1 MVAKK
6 DTPSIPPALVKPAPM
21 PLTSALVRLAHS
33 RRALALG
40 LAALAAGAHAERQ
53 PVLPQIDL
61 PHPYYY
67 REMYLPQLTEGPGSV
82 GFAPDSSEVVYS
94 MSGSLW
100 RQRLDSTT
108 ATQLTDGPGY
118 DYQPD
123 WSPDGRSIVYTSY
136 RDGALE
142 LRLLDLASGASHA
155 LTSGGAVN
163 VEPRFSPDGRR
174 IAYVS
179 TAFNKH
185 FHIFVARLEQGRLVE
200 NTQLTPETRSQEPR
214 YYYSPIDH
222 EINPSWTPDS
232 RSLVFVSNHGH
243 IHGTGGF
250 WQIEARAGALARE
263 IHYEETNWKARP
275 EVSPDGSRLL
285 YSSYAGRNWHQLWLL
300 PASGGTDAFPISYG
314 EFDAVGARFSPDGKL
329 IAYLSNESGATALC
343 LRQVADGAAR
353 CLEARERRALA
364 PQGSLHLV
372 LTGADGKASDA
383 RVSVVDA
390 SGRFH
395 APRGAWIHA
404 DDGYD
409 RHERPFEAHYYHQ
422 HGTASIDLP
431 AGEVTV
437 EILRGFRQPLETRK
451 LTIRA
456 GEAIELSSHA
466 APWPDDAAGGGRW
479 ASGDVHV
486 HMNYGGVYRNTP
498 EHLVE
503 QAAAEDL
510 GLVNALIVNK
520 EQRVPDIA
528 YSGRGL
534 DPASTP
540 EHQVL
545 HGQEFHT
552 SYWGHLGLLGH
563 SGATLIPGYAGYP
576 NTAAA
581 SLVPTNADVAD
592 LAHERGALVGYVHP
606 FDDEPHPFDATEP
619 LSTELPVDV
628 ALGKVDYIEILGFS
642 DHRTT
647 AGVWYRLL
655 DLGFRL
661 PAAGGTDAMANFASL
676 RGPVGMNRTF
686 VRVAD
691 GPLDAHAWLDGLRHG
706 RSFASNGPLLEFT
719 LGGQAVGAELEFA
732 APAAALPF
740 SARLRSIVPVDHLE
754 VVCNGKVVKVIALP
768 EPRTAVA
775 ASGMLPMAAS
785 GWCVLRAST
794 DGARYPVL
802 DNYAYATTSP
812 VYVTIGKARPH
823 DPEQARYFM
832 AWIDRTLQR
841 TEAYPDWRS
850 AAEKDAVLQRLKT
863 ARGVFEALQ

>member
-1 MVAKK
+1 
-6 DTPSIPPALVKPAPM
+6 L
-21 PLTSALVRLAHS
+21 LAAAMLLG
-33 RRALALG
+33 ALAPCAQAQRL
-40 LAALAAGAHAERQ
+40 
-53 PVLPQIDL
+53 PVLGQIDL

-67 REMYLPQLTEGPGSV
+67 REMYLPQLTEGPSSV
-82 GFAPDSSEVVYS
+82 AFAPDSAEVVYS
-94 MSGSLW
+94 MGGSLW
-100 RQRLDSTT
+100 RQRIDSTT
-108 ATQLTDGPGY
+108 ATQITDGPGY

-142 LRLLDLASGASHA
+142 LRLLDLASGSSQP

-163 VEPRFSPDGRR
+163 VEPRFSPDGQR

-179 TAFNKH
+179 TAYKKH
-185 FHIFVARLEQGRLVE
+185 FHLFLASLARGRFGGG
-200 NTQLTPETRSQEPR
+200 TRLTPETSSSLPR
-214 YYYSPIDH
+214 YYYSTVDH
-222 EINPSWTPDS
+222 EISPSWTPDG
-232 RSLVFVSNHGH
+232 RSILFVSNRGH

-250 WQIEARAGALARE
+250 WQIEARPGALARE
-263 IHYEETNWKARP
+263 IHYEETNWKAHP
-275 EVSPDGSRLL
+275 ELSPDGSRLL

-300 PASGGTDAFPISYG
+300 PATGGTDAFPISYG
-314 EFDAVGARFSPDGKL
+314 EFDATGARFSPDGRL
-329 IAYLSNESGATALC
+329 IAYISNESGATALC
-343 LRQVADGAAR
+343 LRRVDDGAAR
-353 CLEARERRALA
+353 CLQALERKTLA
-364 PQGSLHLV
+364 PQGRLRLSLEGPD
-372 LTGADGKASDA
+372 GAAGDA
-383 RVSVVDA
+383 RVSVVDVH
-390 SGRFH
+390 GRFH

-404 DDGYD
+404 DDGID
-409 RHERPFEAHYYHQ
+409 RRERPFEAHYFHQ
-422 HGTASIDLP
+422 HGAATIELP

-451 LTIRA
+451 LAIRA
-456 GEAIELSSHA
+456 GETVELASRA
-466 APWPDDAAGGGRW
+466 APWSDAAVGGGRW

-486 HMNYGGVYRNTP
+486 HMNYGGTYRNTP
-498 EHLVE
+498 THLVE

-576 NTAAA
+576 GTAAA

-606 FDDEPHPFDATEP
+606 FDEEPHPFAAAEP

-628 ALGKVDYIEILGFS
+628 ALGKVDYMEILGFS
-642 DHRTT
+642 DHRAT

-691 GPLDAHAWLDGLRHG
+691 GPWDAKGWLDGLRQG
-706 RSFASNGPLLEFT
+706 RSFASNGPLLDFT
-719 LGGQAVGAELEFA
+719 LGGQAVGAEIKFDS
-732 APAAALPF
+732 PAAELPF
-740 SARLRSIVPVDHLE
+740 TARLRSIVPVDHLE
-754 VVCNGKVVKVIALP
+754 VVCNGKVARTIALA
-768 EPRTAVA
+768 EPRTAVE
-775 ASGMLPMAAS
+775 ASGTLPMPAS
-785 GWCVLRAST
+785 GWCVLRTWT

-802 DNYAYATTSP
+802 DNYVYATTSP
-812 VYVTIGKARPH
+812 VYVTIGGARPS

-832 AWIDRTLQR
+832 AWIDRTLER
-841 TEAYPDWRS
+841 TQAYPDWRS
-850 AAEKDAVLQRLKT
+850 PAEKDAVLQRLRT
-863 ARGVFEALQ
+863 ARAVFETLQ